1 MAISPN
7 DTFTTG
13 QVLTAQECNNF
24 PFGVVGYT
32 QSTTLLQAGVTT
44 EVDLTGMSVTFTA
57 IANRYYKIS
66 AYMYAIPTVTNACA
80 QVNIKQGATNLQ
92 IIFTNAGVAAAGA
105 VMSGYVV
112 KTFTAGSTTL
122 KLSGALAAGSTGTMT
137 FNAGATLPV
146 SILVEDIGPA

>member
-7 DTFTTG
+7 NTFTSG
-13 QVLTAQECNNF
+13 QILTASECNSF

-66 AYMYAIPTVTNACA
+66 AYMYAIPTVTNAVVA
-80 QVNIKQGATNLQ
+80 VNIKQGATTLQ
-92 IIFTNAGVAAAGA
+92 QIFTNAGIAAAGA
-105 VMSGYVV
+105 TVTGYVV

-146 SILVEDIGPA
+146 SILVEDMGPA

>member
-7 DTFTTG
+7 DTFTSG
-13 QVLTAQECNNF
+13 QILTASECNSF

-32 QSTTLLQAGVTT
+32 ESTILLQGTVST

-57 IANRYYKIS
+57 IASRYYKVS
-66 AYMYAIPTVTNACA
+66 AFMYGVPTVANAVYK
-80 QVNIKQGATNLQ
+80 VNIKQGATVLQ
-92 IIFTNAGVAAAGA
+92 ILFN
-105 VMSGYVV
+105 SGGPATTGTTTSGSVI

-122 KLSGALAAGSTGTMT
+122 KLSGALAAGSTGSIT

-146 SILVEDIGPA
+146 FILVEDIGPA